1 MTKTVRLQK
10 SKQLTMQGGD
20 KMKKVKESNAAI
32 KIILLTIFVILFI
45 AVYFIDSVFLAGDA
59 ISYGKFSFIGKLIP
73 SVMLAAAFAA
83 LCFAMF
89 NKKKRKLC
97 VIISAALVVFI
108 VPILF
113 LANTIVVNIEYK
125 TFDSAKWKNYSN
137 HVQGRQYMIDD
148 LEEKHKIVGMKTYE
162 VKDLLGKGTDET
174 SADGSNK
181 ITYDVGVSGLWHKTY
196 ILEYDENGIITKTY
210 TSVD

>member
-1 MTKTVRLQK
+1 MCIRD
-10 SKQLTMQGGD
+10 S
-20 KMKKVKESNAAI
+20 
-32 KIILLTIFVILFI
+32 
-45 AVYFIDSVFLAGDA
+45 FIDSVFLAGDA

-137 HVQGRQYMIDD
+137 YVQGRQYMIDD
-148 LEEKHKIVGMKTYE
+148 IKSKYRLIGMDVKE
-162 VKDLLGKGTDET
+162 VKNILGENSYDSPEDNEFYYEIGQEFPGYK
-174 SADGSNK
+174 K
-181 ITYDVGVSGLWHKTY
+181 FIITYDGNRKVISAVVQG
-196 ILEYDENGIITKTY
+196 
-210 TSVD
+210 

>member
-1 MTKTVRLQK
+1 MGFDITKTVRLQK
-10 SKQLTMQGGD
+10 SKQLTMQAGD
-20 KMKKVKESNAAI
+20 KMKKVKDSNAAI

-113 LANTIVVNIEYK
+113 LANTIVINIEYK
-125 TFDSAKWKNYSN
+125 AFDSEKWKNYSN
-137 HVQGRQYMIDD
+137 YVDR
-148 LEEKHKIVGMKTYE
+148 K
-162 VKDLLGKGTDET
+162 
-174 SADGSNK
+174 
-181 ITYDVGVSGLWHKTY
+181 
-196 ILEYDENGIITKTY
+196 
-210 TSVD
+210 SVV